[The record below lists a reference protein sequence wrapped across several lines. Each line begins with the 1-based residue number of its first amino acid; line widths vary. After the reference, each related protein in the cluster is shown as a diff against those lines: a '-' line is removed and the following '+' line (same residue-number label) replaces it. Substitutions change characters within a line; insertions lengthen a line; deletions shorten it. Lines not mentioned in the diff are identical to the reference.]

1 MEEQIPETWVGDEVT
16 VYFGQAQH
24 RDVGTLV
31 SVSEKGLVVRSMH
44 HDVESV
50 YWYPY
55 SSITRILHGMA

>member
-1 MEEQIPETWVGDEVT
+1 MEEQIPEAWVGHEVT
-16 VYFGQAQH
+16 VYFSQANH

-31 SVSEKGLVVRSMH
+31 SVSEKGLVVRSIQ

-55 SSITRILHGMA
+55 SSITRILHGRA